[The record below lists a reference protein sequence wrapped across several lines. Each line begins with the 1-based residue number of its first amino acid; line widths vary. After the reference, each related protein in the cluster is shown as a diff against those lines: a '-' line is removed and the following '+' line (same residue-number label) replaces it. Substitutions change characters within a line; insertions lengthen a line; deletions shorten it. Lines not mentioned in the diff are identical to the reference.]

1 MNVFSYLYFFLCMI
15 INIPLKAI
23 SIDEEGF
30 HLFVK
35 IKINGKSAN
44 MLLDTGAS
52 KTVFDIN
59 RISHFLKNKTDSFE
73 SFDKLSTGL
82 GTSTMQS
89 SFTLLKEIKL
99 DHLKL
104 KNYTAILLDM
114 KHVNQSYEMIKL
126 KPIEGVIGS
135 DLLMKYNAMI
145 DYQKKNLKLRIAT
158 SDLQ

>member
-23 SIDEEGF
+23 QLDEEGF

-59 RISHFLKNKTDSFE
+59 RISHFLSNKSGSFE

-135 DLLMKYNAMI
+135 DLLMKYNAVI

>member
-30 HLFVK
+30 HLYVK

-89 SFTLLKEIKL
+89 SL
-99 DHLKL
+99 
-104 KNYTAILLDM
+104 
-114 KHVNQSYEMIKL
+114 
-126 KPIEGVIGS
+126 
-135 DLLMKYNAMI
+135 
-145 DYQKKNLKLRIAT
+145 
-158 SDLQ
+158 

>member
-135 DLLMKYNAMI
+135 DLLMKYNAVI

>member
-23 SIDEEGF
+23 QLDEEGF

-135 DLLMKYNAMI
+135 DLLMKYNAVI

>member
-35 IKINGKSAN
+35 IKINGESAN

-135 DLLMKYNAMI
+135 DLLMKYNAVI

>member
-1 MNVFSYLYFFLCMI
+1 MI

-135 DLLMKYNAMI
+135 DLLMKYNAVI

>member
-1 MNVFSYLYFFLCMI
+1 MI